1 MINITIPF
9 DKSIFIKTNRLKFRL
24 EIRKSYIKLLIYIML
39 TVGLM
44 ILIAIDKGPTS
55 SFYGIVGMILVILT
69 INYILRIL
77 NARTLFFREMD
88 VLGEKHEKQNFIY
101 TYEFTDDEF
110 NYFDKEKRYYL
121 KWEAFS
127 NYSISND
134 FFILLIDNRIY
145 LMLHKSGT
153 SEQQFNDI
161 IELTKSKLNFKK
173 V

>member
-55 SFYGIVGMILVILT
+55 SFYGIVGMMLFILT
-69 INYILRIL
+69 FNYILRIL

-88 VLGEKHEKQNFIY
+88 ALGEKHEKQNFIY
-101 TYEFTDDEF
+101 TYEVTNDEF
-110 NYFDKEKRYYL
+110 NYFDKEKRYYF

-134 FFILLIDNRIY
+134 FFILLIDNRIF
-145 LMLHKSGT
+145 LMLHKSKT

-161 IELTKSKLNFKK
+161 IELAKSKLSFKK